1 MKTMTLILTCALAL
15 ALGTGCKDDK
25 KAAPSATPAATTNAT
40 TNAAATPSPTKT
52 AAGADGKV
60 VVPKE
65 GKVFKPPVQKSQIPD
80 GAWYCDMGTVEYA
93 RMDKG
98 DGKCPECGMMLKQ
111 MGAKAAAPAAHD
123 HEHGHGHDHKGGEGH
138 DHKH

>member
-1 MKTMTLILTCALAL
+1 MTMKTMTMILTCALAL
-15 ALGTGCKDDK
+15 LLSVGCDGK
-25 KAAPSATPAATTNAT
+25 KTTPATPNQTVNDS
-40 TNAAATPSPTKT
+40 ATPSPTKT
-52 AAGADGKV
+52 AASADGKV

-65 GKVFKPPVQKSQIPD
+65 GKVFEPAVQKAQIPD
-80 GAWYCDMGTVEYA
+80 GAWYCDMNTVHYA

-111 MGAKAAAPAAHD
+111 MGASAAPAAHGHD
-123 HEHGHGHDHKGGEGH
+123 HEHGHDHKHGEGH

>member
-25 KAAPSATPAATTNAT
+25 KTAPNPGATTSAT

-60 VVPKE
+60 VVPRE
-65 GKVFKPPVQKSQIPD
+65 GKVFKPAVEKAQIPD
-80 GAWYCDMGTVEYA
+80 GAWYCDMNTVHYA

-111 MGAKAAAPAAHD
+111 MGAKAAPAAHD
-123 HEHGHGHDHKGGEGH
+123 HEHGDGHEHGEGH